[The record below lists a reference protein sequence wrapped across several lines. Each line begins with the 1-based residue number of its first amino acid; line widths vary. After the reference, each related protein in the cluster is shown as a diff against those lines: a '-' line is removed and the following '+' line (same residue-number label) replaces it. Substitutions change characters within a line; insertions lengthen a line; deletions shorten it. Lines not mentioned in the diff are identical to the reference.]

1 MLLDKVIMKLF
12 SSKQRVSRYSIGSRG
27 CVDSVAPLG
36 DRVTACNAVPV
47 FPSERSVGHDPVIPV
62 GSEELIRGF
71 GAGATILREPV
82 AAWAFECAGPVGA
95 PAPVADVPAIP
106 VWKRMLDCICILLSI
121 PVCLPLMMA
130 IALWIMIVSPGPIFF
145 QQERVGYRRR
155 HFMILKFR
163 TMKVNVETL
172 SHQRHLEQL
181 MASDRP
187 MAKLDA
193 AGDPRIIR
201 GGRVLRALGL
211 DELPQLLNVLR
222 GEMSLV
228 GPRPCTVP
236 EFERYQPWQQERVN
250 APPGLTGY
258 WQVNGKN
265 RTTFTEMINLDI
277 FYSNN
282 MSIWLDLA
290 IIMKTLPAVIT
301 QFLETRTRVGAGE
314 QRR

>member
-1 MLLDKVIMKLF
+1 MIKLF
-12 SSKQRVSRYSIGSRG
+12 SSKQGVSRDSISSRG
-27 CVDSVAPLG
+27 CVGSVAHLS
-36 DRVTACNAVPV
+36 DRVSACDNVPV
-47 FPSERSVGHDPVIPV
+47 FPSERSVGHDPVVPA
-62 GSEELIRGF
+62 GSEEVISGF
-71 GAGATILREPV
+71 GAGTTILRKPV
-82 AAWAFECAGPVGA
+82 TTWAFEYGEPIGVRE
-95 PAPVADVPAIP
+95 PAADVPAIP
-106 VWKRMLDCICILLSI
+106 VWKRVLDCVCILLSL
-121 PVCLPLMMA
+121 PVCLPLMLA

-172 SHQRHLEQL
+172 SHERHLDHL

-228 GPRPCTVP
+228 GPRPCTVH
-236 EFERYQPWQQERVN
+236 EFARYQPWQQERVN
-250 APPGLTGY
+250 VPPGLTGY

-277 FYSNN
+277 FYTKN
-282 MSIWLDLA
+282 MSLWLDLA
-290 IIMKTLPAVIT
+290 IIIKTLPAVIT

-314 QRR
+314 RRR